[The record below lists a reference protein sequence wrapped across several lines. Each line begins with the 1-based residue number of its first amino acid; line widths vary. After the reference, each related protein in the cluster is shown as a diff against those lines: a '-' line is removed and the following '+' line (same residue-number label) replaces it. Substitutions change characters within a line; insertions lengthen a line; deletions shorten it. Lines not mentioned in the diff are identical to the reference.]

1 MTIAQ
6 LIIML
11 ILAAAWPY
19 GLEVFFTFLSV
30 AVPPPP
36 DGATSQAYHLAVQT
50 ASFLSENAAQ
60 LSIASILVTA
70 IVVAWRGRD

>member
-6 LIIML
+6 LLIIL

-19 GLEVFFTFLSV
+19 ALQTFLTLLQA

-36 DGATSQAYHLAVQT
+36 TGTSQAYQLVMQV
-50 ASFLSENAAQ
+50 ASFTSQNAAQ
-60 LSIASILVTA
+60 LSTASILVTA
-70 IVVAWRGRD
+70 IVVAWRGRE

>member
-6 LIIML
+6 LIIIL

-19 GLEVFFTFLSV
+19 ALETFLTLFQA

-36 DGATSQAYHLAVQT
+36 SGSSQTYQLVAQT
-50 ASFLSENAAQ
+50 ASFMSQNAVQ

>member
-6 LIIML
+6 LLIIL

-19 GLEVFFTFLSV
+19 ALETFVTWLQA

-36 DGATSQAYHLAVQT
+36 SGATSQAYQLIQQV
-50 ASFLSENAAQ
+50 ASFMAQNATQ

>member
-6 LIIML
+6 LLILL

-19 GLEVFFTFLSV
+19 ALEAFLTLLQA

-36 DGATSQAYHLAVQT
+36 GGAASQAYQLTLQV
-50 ASFLSENAAQ
+50 ASFLSQNAVQ

>member
-6 LIIML
+6 LLIIL
-11 ILAAAWPY
+11 ILAATWPY
-19 GLEVFFTFLSV
+19 ALQTFLNLFQA

-36 DGATSQAYHLAVQT
+36 NGSTSQAYQLAQQT
-50 ASFLSENAAQ
+50 ASFLSQNATQ

-70 IVVAWRGRD
+70 IVVAWRGHE

>member
-6 LIIML
+6 LLIIL

-19 GLEVFFTFLSV
+19 ALQTFLTLLQA

-36 DGATSQAYHLAVQT
+36 ASTSQSYQLVMQV
-50 ASFLSENAAQ
+50 ASFTSQNATQ

-70 IVVAWRGRD
+70 IVVAWRGRE

>member
-6 LIIML
+6 LLIIL
-11 ILAAAWPY
+11 ILAAAWPFA
-19 GLEVFFTFLSV
+19 LQTFLNLFQA

-36 DGATSQAYHLAVQT
+36 SGGSQAYQLAVQV
-50 ASFLSENAAQ
+50 ASFTSQNATQ

-70 IVVAWRGRD
+70 IVVAWRGRE

>member
-6 LIIML
+6 LLIIL

-19 GLEVFFTFLSV
+19 ALETFLTLFQA

-36 DGATSQAYHLAVQT
+36 SGDSQAYQLAVQV
-50 ASFLSENAAQ
+50 ASFTSQNATQ

-70 IVVAWRGRD
+70 VVVAWRGRD

>member
-6 LIIML
+6 LLIVL

-19 GLEVFFTFLSV
+19 ALEVFLTLFQA

-36 DGATSQAYHLAVQT
+36 AGSSQAYQLIVQV
-50 ASFLSENAAQ
+50 ASFTAQNAVQ

-70 IVVAWRGRD
+70 IVVAWRGRE

>member
-6 LIIML
+6 LLIIL

-19 GLEVFFTFLSV
+19 ALQTFLNLFQA

-36 DGATSQAYHLAVQT
+36 SGATSQAYQLMLQA
-50 ASFLSENAAQ
+50 ASFTSQNATQ

-70 IVVAWRGRD
+70 IVVAWRGRE

>member
-19 GLEVFFTFLSV
+19 ALEAFLMLLQA

-36 DGATSQAYHLAVQT
+36 DGASSQAHQLIVQT
-50 ASFLSENAAQ
+50 ASFLSHNAAQ
-60 LSIASILVTA
+60 LSTASILATA

>member
-6 LIIML
+6 LLIML

-19 GLEVFFTFLSV
+19 ALETFMTLFQA

-36 DGATSQAYHLAVQT
+36 DGSSQAHQLAVQV
-50 ASFLSENAAQ
+50 ASFTSQNAVQ

-70 IVVAWRGRD
+70 IAVAWRGRE